1 MRLAALKILCGLI
14 LLALPL
20 QLDAH
25 SVYLSVGADTAA
37 VTLDGMPL
45 GHTDHQGI
53 FYGEPVTAGFHVLKV
68 EKEGYR
74 SLVDT
79 IFVPEDLTYNHTRPL
94 EAFRVVVINELTG
107 QEDESVA
114 GPYTIQIGAFRSVE
128 NARRLAAGF
137 EETAYQARLETAE
150 IKDLGVMHRVRVALF
165 NSLETARQAATE
177 FVRSGNRDIWI
188 VGLDGRDWAVQLA
201 TFASQEKAGQLVAAV
216 TEPDL
221 YTWIENTS
229 DGLYRVKVGYWADRP
244 AAETAAA
251 ELGERLKLKPEV
263 VQVR

>member
-1 MRLAALKILCGLI
+1 MRLMAVNILCGLI

-20 QLDAH
+20 QLAAH
-25 SVYLSVGADTAA
+25 SVYLSVGVDTAA
-37 VTLDGMPL
+37 VTLDSMLL
-45 GHTDHQGI
+45 GHTDHEGI
-53 FYGEPVTAGFHVLKV
+53 FYSEPVAAGLHVLKV

-79 IFVPEDLTYNHTRPL
+79 IFVPEGLTYNHTRPL
-94 EAFRVVVINELTG
+94 EAFRVVMINELTG

-114 GPYTIQIGAFRSVE
+114 GPYTIQVGAFRSVE
-128 NARRLAAGF
+128 NARHLAAGF

-150 IKDLGVMHRVRVALF
+150 IKGFGVMHRVRIALF
-165 NSLETARQAATE
+165 NSLETARQAAAE

-201 TFASQEKAGQLVAAV
+201 TFASHEKAGQLVAAV

-221 YTWIENTS
+221 YAWIENTP
-229 DGLYRVKVGYWADRP
+229 DGVCQVKVGYWADRP
-244 AAETAAA
+244 AAERAAA
-251 ELGERLKLKPEV
+251 ELGERLKLKPQV
-263 VQVR
+263 IQVR